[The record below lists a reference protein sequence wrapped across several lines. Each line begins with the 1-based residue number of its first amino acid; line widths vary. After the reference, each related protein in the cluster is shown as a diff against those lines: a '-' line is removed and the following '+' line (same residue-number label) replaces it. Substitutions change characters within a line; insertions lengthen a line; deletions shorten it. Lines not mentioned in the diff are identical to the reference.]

1 MDHNVVP
8 VYKMEITGKGVT
20 VAVVDD
26 GVIHDHP
33 DLEGNFV
40 SKFSFHLFMNNI
52 ALLVD
57 IPNNFISNE
66 ILLS

>member
-40 SKFSFHLFMNNI
+40 SKSFYTYKTFYPKLLNI
-52 ALLVD
+52 FL
-57 IPNNFISNE
+57 
-66 ILLS
+66 